1 MGLRRVFSKDADRIV
16 ISHFTP
22 RLITATLTSASVT
35 PGSYLPVNGRI
46 AIKSPVDVIISLNSS
61 PATSRLKAGE
71 VLWIDSASVATVIF
85 PDNNELNIEL
95 M

>member
-16 ISHFTP
+16 IPQFTP
-22 RLITATLTSASVT
+22 RLITSTLVSASVT
-35 PGSYLPVNGRI
+35 PGSYLPVVGRI

-61 PATSRLKAGE
+61 PATSRLQAGE